1 MRTIL
6 KIFNRFWRINYVKVD
21 INNYFGQF
29 VIHSVGFSKSL
40 PRKRETLD
48 RMGHNIRLCVHGNCP
63 VKPVELFR
71 SYLIVL
77 RMCTIGHSM
86 KKINL
91 ST

>member
-1 MRTIL
+1 
-6 KIFNRFWRINYVKVD
+6 
-21 INNYFGQF
+21 
-29 VIHSVGFSKSL
+29 
-40 PRKRETLD
+40 
-48 RMGHNIRLCVHGNCP
+48 MGHNIRLCVHGNCP